1 MVEWNNEVINWNLGR
16 SYIPKNTPPT
26 PTLYGGYPLGMPLHF
41 APQMMSKVGRK
52 EDKLM
57 NE

>member
-1 MVEWNNEVINWNLGR
+1 
-16 SYIPKNTPPT
+16 
-26 PTLYGGYPLGMPLHF
+26 MPLHF

-57 NE
+57 NEWMNEGKIGYIQ

>member
-26 PTLYGGYPLGMPLHF
+26 PTLYGGYPLGMPL
-41 APQMMSKVGRK
+41 PPLCSSND
-52 EDKLM
+52 E
-57 NE
+57 